1 MELKDFKFKNVLQMN
16 TLINQRVN
24 VEIAFENNNQHAVL
38 EIIFKENSSKVLD
51 ILQESKNM
59 SLSDFIR
66 KYGFSTFKISLKEK
80 EV

>member
-66 KYGFSTFKISLKEK
+66 KYGFSTFKILLKEK